1 MHRLILY
8 IKSLAFLTFLA
19 YTHSRAQRGTTM
31 GGIVLPAHGRAGVPA
46 RKKNWGVNPNVS
58 IDTLRDSATNKS

>member
-1 MHRLILY
+1 
-8 IKSLAFLTFLA
+8 
-19 YTHSRAQRGTTM
+19 M